1 MRQSIAEIG
10 RDTNQIGGAS
20 PREFVCGAEGCNS
33 TSSDK
38 YDGPLEQSPVLPSGS
53 CFEWKDEK
61 LENAAGQPG
70 LPGPSK
76 AAHAAA
82 GAI

>member
-1 MRQSIAEIG
+1 MNPIG
-10 RDTNQIGGAS
+10 NVS
-20 PREFVCGAEGCNS
+20 PREFACEAEGCNS

-53 CFEWKDEK
+53 CFELKDEK
-61 LENAAGQPG
+61 LEKAAGQPG

-76 AAHAAA
+76 MAHAAT